1 MCLKIIRRG
10 TNTFVGLISAW
21 LIVASFVPKIKRMSK
36 PKSTIG
42 KPGYHLQPKYDLHF
56 LRKKR
61 NYQKK
66 HSEVPDLPLVSLI
79 DMFTILVIFLLMN
92 FSTDGESYF
101 IPKGV
106 KLPLASNGTPLK
118 GAPLISLN
126 SNEIIIEAEKLP
138 GEEALNFTTD
148 INGDM
153 AQVISVLNTLK
164 QSLTQNLKPGE
175 TFNGKINI
183 QADENLKLELVK
195 KIMKIC
201 VQNGWGSIN
210 FAVRTGE

>member
-1 MCLKIIRRG
+1 MGGK
-10 TNTFVGLISAW
+10 
-21 LIVASFVPKIKRMSK
+21 KKE
-36 PKSTIG
+36 TIG

-61 NYQKK
+61 NYHGKK
-66 HSEVPDLPLVSLI
+66 SAVPELPLVSLI

-106 KLPLASNGTPLK
+106 KLPLSSTGKPLQS
-118 GAPLISLN
+118 APLISLTATEVILESQKIGGVDGVN
-126 SNEIIIEAEKLP
+126 AT
-138 GEEALNFTTD
+138 AD
-148 INGDM
+148 INGDLE
-153 AQVISVLNTLK
+153 QVVATLNSLK
-164 QSLTQNLKPGE
+164 QSMTQNLKEGE
-175 TFNGKINI
+175 AFKGQINI
-183 QADENLKLELVK
+183 QADENLKLEFVK
-195 KIMKIC
+195 KVMKIC

>member
-1 MCLKIIRRG
+1 
-10 TNTFVGLISAW
+10 
-21 LIVASFVPKIKRMSK
+21 MSK
-36 PKSTIG
+36 SKTTIG

-61 NYQKK
+61 NYHGKK
-66 HSEVPDLPLVSLI
+66 SAVPELPLVSLI

-92 FSTDGESYF
+92 FSTDGESFF

-106 KLPLASNGTPLK
+106 KLPLASNGKPLQSS
-118 GAPLISLN
+118 PLLSLN
-126 SNEIIIEAEKLP
+126 TNEIILETEKLP
-138 GEEALNFTTD
+138 GSEALSLSAN

-153 AQVISVLNTLK
+153 AQIITALNSLK
-164 QSLTQNLKPGE
+164 LSRSQNLKVGE
-175 TFNGKINI
+175 PFKGQINI

-195 KIMKIC
+195 KVMKMC

>member
-1 MCLKIIRRG
+1 
-10 TNTFVGLISAW
+10 
-21 LIVASFVPKIKRMSK
+21 MSSSK
-36 PKSTIG
+36 NTIG

-61 NYQKK
+61 KYHGKK
-66 HSEVPDLPLVSLI
+66 SAVPELPLVSLI

-92 FSTDGESYF
+92 FSTDGESFF

-106 KLPLASNGTPLK
+106 KLPLATNGKPLQSS
-118 GAPLISLN
+118 PLLSLN
-126 SNEIIIEAEKLP
+126 STSIILETQKIP
-138 GEEALNFTTD
+138 GSDPISLSAD

-153 AQVISVLNTLK
+153 AQVVAALNGMKEKSK
-164 QSLTQNLKPGE
+164 QSLKPGE
-175 TFNGKINI
+175 NFKGQINI

-195 KIMKIC
+195 KVMKIC

>member
-1 MCLKIIRRG
+1 MAAFVFKINLMAKAK
-10 TNTFVGLISAW
+10 T
-21 LIVASFVPKIKRMSK
+21 
-36 PKSTIG
+36 TIG

-61 NYQKK
+61 NYHGK
-66 HSEVPDLPLVSLI
+66 HSAVPELPLVSLI

-92 FSTDGESYF
+92 FSTDGESFF

-106 KLPLASNGTPLK
+106 KLPLASNGKPLQSS
-118 GAPLISLN
+118 PLISLN
-126 SNEIIIEAEKLP
+126 SNEVIIETEKLP
-138 GEEALNFTTD
+138 GIESLNFTAN

-153 AQVISVLNTLK
+153 AQVVSTLLTLK
-164 QSLTQNLKPGE
+164 ERRMKNLKAGE
-175 TFNGKINI
+175 VFKGQINI